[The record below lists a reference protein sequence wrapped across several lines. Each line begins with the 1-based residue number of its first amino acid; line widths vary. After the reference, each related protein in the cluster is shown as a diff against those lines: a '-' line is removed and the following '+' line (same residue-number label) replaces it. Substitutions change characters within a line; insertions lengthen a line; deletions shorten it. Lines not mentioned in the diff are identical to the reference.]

1 LLYAPNVKNQIVQMQ
16 VKLRVVSGPQTG
28 RIFTFDQH
36 DTFMIGRSED
46 SHFCLPQDRFFSRHH
61 CILEIAPPQCFLR
74 DLGSLNG
81 TYVNGI
87 KVETAHL
94 TNGDRIQG
102 GETVLEVEVGI
113 DEAQNYSQ
121 NTEQLIKTT
130 PSLITVRCLNC
141 GIPSS
146 AESSRPDAKFSY
158 VCDDCREILKKNPQT
173 IPNYEMIK
181 ILGQGG
187 MGSVMLARG
196 ISDGRVVAIKT
207 LLPEVAVSEQ
217 SLKRFIREIE
227 VAASLRHPHIVSYIE
242 HGTHNGI
249 VYLVTE
255 FVSGMDAAKL
265 SKYRG
270 GKLNFQEVA
279 KIIEQTLSALA
290 FAHSQGFVHRDIKE
304 QNILVD
310 GEFPGC
316 VAKLTDFGL
325 AKSFKQSGMSGVTMV
340 GDVAGTI
347 AYMPPE
353 QIRDFKEVRP
363 PSDIYAMGMTAY
375 SLLTGSHALDISPR
389 AGIAET
395 VKAIFEKPI
404 IPILSRIPDLPPQ
417 FGAVI
422 ETAIAKDVN
431 QRWHSAGAMREAL
444 LRSLG

>member
-1 LLYAPNVKNQIVQMQ
+1 MQ
-16 VKLRVVSGPQTG
+16 VKLRVVSGPQIG

-36 DTFMIGRSED
+36 ETFMIGRSED

-61 CILEIAPPQCFLR
+61 CILEMAPPQCFLR

-81 TYVNGI
+81 TFVNGI

-94 TNGDRIQG
+94 KNGDRIQG
-102 GETVLEVEVGI
+102 GETVLEVEVVG
-113 DEAQNYSQ
+113 DVTQPFASQ
-121 NTEQLIKTT
+121 PDHFVKTT
-130 PSLITVRCLNC
+130 PSLITVNCLNC
-141 GIPSS
+141 GIPAS
-146 AESSRPDAKFSY
+146 AEASRPDTKLSY
-158 VCDDCREILKKNPQT
+158 VCDDCREKLKKNPQP
-173 IPNYEMIK
+173 IPNYQMIRV
-181 ILGQGG
+181 LGQGG
-187 MGSVMLARG
+187 MGSVMLARHVG
-196 ISDGRVVAIKT
+196 DGRVVAIKT

-217 SLKRFIREIE
+217 SLKRFVREIE
-227 VAASLRHPHIVSYIE
+227 VAASLRHPHIVSYLE

-255 FVSGMDAAKL
+255 FVGGMDAAKL

-270 GKLNFQEVA
+270 GKLNYQEVV
-279 KIIEQTLSALA
+279 KIIEQTLSALD
-290 FAHSQGFVHRDIKE
+290 FAHSLGFVHRDIKE

-310 GEFPGC
+310 GTFPDY

-325 AKSFKQSGMSGVTMV
+325 AKSFKQTGMSGVTMV

-353 QIRDFKEVRP
+353 QVRDFKEVRP
-363 PSDIYAMGMTAY
+363 PSDIYAIGMTAY

-404 IPILSRIPDLPPQ
+404 VPITGRINDVPHRVA
-417 FGAVI
+417 AVI
-422 ETAIAKDVN
+422 ETALAKEVN
-431 QRWHSAGAMREAL
+431 LRWRTAGEMREAL
-444 LRSLG
+444 LRAMY